1 MPDPL
6 TYGQLATTAAR
17 LTATA
22 ATQPV
27 TVSLPADRANA
38 DAAGITLLVTVAAR
52 HARFLARP
60 FDDDSPPGR
69 LARELSLATTAA
81 QQTLPDPPPV
91 PADRWQ
97 QAADTLAVAHDL
109 LTAQLGPAAEHRGPD
124 AWLLASPTA
133 VAAATARLADI
144 TLTAAISARELAAH
158 TPANP
163 RPSRAAPRDTTT
175 DLSPAA
181 RTLRH
186 LAELAVPASQIHE
199 RSSPHGT
206 ESALD
211 DVRPLLGDYG
221 AHPLDRQLDHL
232 RLLAHH
238 LSQPDAT
245 PNHHTLIAF
254 ADLAVLI
261 AGRAQTLATQRATF
275 GRTVEKM
282 RYHDA
287 ADQAQQTITA
297 WQEISRSLRDLQSL
311 GTHGQT
317 GRHLTADIARLI
329 DHTTSTAAHGDVRQL
344 PTAFTAIRRAIL
356 ILPDLASTGIATTS
370 QMIKTGTL
378 TQRTPAGS
386 YRPVPE
392 AHARALRRTY
402 KTAQQASRDVVAT
415 FRTLTGPQPLPHQA
429 AYLAQH
435 TAPVPALAPAPT
447 RSPETRPAPTR
458 PTTPPLRTNPTAQP
472 STATRVEAR
481 TDALRIHDPH
491 HGTLDI
497 RNDLLTAALVQRE
510 ETLKAILRRQS
521 NIHLQGDEPPI
532 TLAALVATHAPH
544 ELHTAHQPTVPLLFP
559 DTDARPVSPPTPA
572 TNTAEAPAAA
582 PQRSPTIDLDL

>member
-1 MPDPL
+1 
-6 TYGQLATTAAR
+6 
-17 LTATA
+17 
-22 ATQPV
+22 
-27 TVSLPADRANA
+27 
-38 DAAGITLLVTVAAR
+38 VTVAAR

-69 LARELSLATTAA
+69 LAHELNVAATAA
-81 QQTLPDPPPV
+81 QQTLPDPSPV

-109 LTAQLGPAAEHRGPD
+109 LTAQLGPAGEHRGPD

-133 VAAATARLADI
+133 VDAATARLADI

-163 RPSRAAPRDTTT
+163 RPFRAAPRDTTT

-206 ESALD
+206 DSALD
-211 DVRPLLGDYG
+211 DIRPLLGDYG

-238 LSQPDAT
+238 LSQPGAT

-261 AGRAQTLATQRATF
+261 AGRAQTLAAQRATF

-287 ADQAQQTITA
+287 ADQAGQTITA

-317 GRHLTADIARLI
+317 GRHLTADVARLI
-329 DHTTSTAAHGDVRQL
+329 DHTTSTAARGDVRQL

-370 QMIKTGTL
+370 QMIRTGTL

-386 YRPVPE
+386 YRPVPD

-402 KTAQQASRDVVAT
+402 KTAQQASRDVVAI

-435 TAPVPALAPAPT
+435 TAPVPALAPAPAPAPT
-447 RSPETRPAPTR
+447 RSPATDPAPTR
-458 PTTPPLRTNPTAQP
+458 PTTPPLRTDPTAQP

-497 RNDLLTAALVQRE
+497 SNDLLTAALVQRE
-510 ETLKAILRRQS
+510 DTLKAVLRRYPD
-521 NIHLQGDEPPI
+521 IHLHGDEPPI
-532 TLAALVATHAPH
+532 TLAALVATHASH
-544 ELHTAHQPTVPLLFP
+544 ELHTAHQPTVPP
-559 DTDARPVSPPTPA
+559 AAIHSSGIDRPTPQISV
-572 TNTAEAPAAA
+572 TTDRPTAAHP
-582 PQRSPTIDLDL
+582 SIDLNL

>member
-6 TYGQLATTAAR
+6 TYGQLATTTAR

-27 TVSLPADRANA
+27 TVSLPADRADA

-69 LARELSLATTAA
+69 LARHLNVAATAA

-109 LTAQLGPAAEHRGPD
+109 LTAQLGPAGEHRGPD

-133 VAAATARLADI
+133 VDAATARLADI

-163 RPSRAAPRDTTT
+163 DPSRAAPRDTTT

-181 RTLRH
+181 RTLHH

-206 ESALD
+206 DSALD

-238 LSQPDAT
+238 LSQPGAT

-287 ADQAQQTITA
+287 ADQALQTITA

-317 GRHLTADIARLI
+317 GRHLTADVARLI

-370 QMIKTGTL
+370 QMIRTGTL

-386 YRPVPE
+386 YRPVPD

-435 TAPVPALAPAPT
+435 TAPVPALAPT
-447 RSPETRPAPTR
+447 RPPETRPAPTR
-458 PTTPPLRTNPTAQP
+458 PTTPPLRTDPTAQP

-497 RNDLLTAALVQRE
+497 SNDLLTAALVQRE
-510 ETLKAILRRQS
+510 DTLKAILRRYPD
-521 NIHLQGDEPPI
+521 IHLHGDEPPI

-544 ELHTAHQPTVPLLFP
+544 ELQQMNPPQQSPVNGIDHPLPHVSATA
-559 DTDARPVSPPTPA
+559 D
-572 TNTAEAPAAA
+572 
-582 PQRSPTIDLDL
+582 SPTATLPSIDLNL